1 MSKDKALGIAVLP
14 QVNLLPPEIR
24 AKRAAGVATRWLIIA
39 VLTTVALV
47 ALGTL
52 FTMQLR
58 SVAEDELATAR
69 IATEDLLAEQMTY
82 SEVTPMLTALAN
94 QRLARSLTYSTEV
107 EWADYLTA
115 FEAVLPPATS
125 ISTAAVTRIDP
136 GTTLAALNQPAIAV
150 LTFTG
155 HTATVPDQAAWID
168 ALNSLTGF
176 ADARVTVGAV
186 TGDTETTVYEYTTE
200 VRVTLAAASTRF
212 ATIMDGE

>member
-1 MSKDKALGIAVLP
+1 MSKDTALGISVLP

-24 AKRAAGVATRWLIIA
+24 AKRAAGVAKRWLAIA
-39 VLTTVALV
+39 VLTALAVV

-52 FTMQLR
+52 FAMQLR
-58 SVAEDELATAR
+58 GTAEDDLAKAQ

-82 SEVTPMLTALAN
+82 AEVTPMLAALAN
-94 QRLARSLTYSTEV
+94 QRLARSLMYSTEV

-115 FEAVLPPATS
+115 FEAVMPPSTS
-125 ISTAAVTRIDP
+125 IATAAVTRIDP
-136 GTTLAALNQPAIAV
+136 GTTLGPLTEPAIAV

-155 HTATVPDQAAWID
+155 ATATVPDQIAWVD

-176 ADARVTVGAV
+176 TDARVTVSSVA
-186 TGDTETTVYEYTTE
+186 GDETVRVYEYTAE
-200 VRVTLAAASTRF
+200 VRVTLAAASPRF